1 MARLFYMAL
10 EGVGDWEYVI
20 RSTGTQLR
28 PYSDYLFT
36 ALRAAERRKPVLAW
50 REATLEERKIFDV
63 RRGERHDEQAERAR
77 HASRRREREAPRP
90 VATGGIWIVLE
101 PPVWRPEEAEA
112 TFDEFLKA
120 KEVYDQV
127 KCPDAAKLA
136 CIDQDREGV
145 ALLLDRLPSKFE
157 RGGNASEP
165 PTAARPH
172 GPLLWLKP
180 NTYQLQRQQF
190 ALRHLENT
198 PSPRL
203 APLIRLMSTRP
214 AWQSV
219 APVGLGDADWTFLRP
234 AHPGG
239 PLRDGAD
246 EQRRFVAL
254 ALGSPDFAVLEG
266 PPGSGKTTAI
276 CELIVQLARA
286 GKRVLLVASTHV
298 AVDNVLERIIH
309 WQDDPNNPDKW
320 ILPVRIGDEDNVTTD
335 LIKPWIYDRL
345 LRTWRAELRDFLD
358 APRHV
363 APAADGARAVLR
375 EALAA
380 PGRASDSPLAN
391 LILDS
396 ANLVCGTT
404 IGILKHPAIK
414 AAGRLRGAVEP
425 FDVMI
430 LDEASKTTF
439 AEFLVPAL
447 YARRW
452 IVVGDIR
459 QLSPYVESVDLAENI
474 RGLVPDPN
482 AYAAVLA
489 ALAPPEG
496 RPSGR
501 RSLRSLVAV
510 DRDQARLIASE
521 AAERGV
527 LHLDLDESAATEAV
541 VPALLYADLIIGQ
554 PATIAACEHRLPLD
568 FVYVSANVP
577 ALPCWHAAHAAWC
590 RRPRSRVEHVEEL
603 DWSDEVTWRLI
614 RSYELR
620 QNPGD
625 RKRYDDELAAL
636 MPVSLPPEPRKDSKP
651 PRQRLRDQLETVR
664 RVALPS
670 ILELLQRGFERL
682 PDQRDGV
689 ALTDGLPADVL
700 AERIVSLSF
709 QHRMHPD
716 ISAFPRER
724 FYSSHPPQADESDED
739 DDHPSDDGLESG
751 LPKLLRD
758 AAPMAAERQWSYSRY
773 ARRALWLDTAPA
785 PGGRSGSNVNTAE
798 VDRVMHELEHFVAW
812 AGEHPRPRGGLWEVA
827 VLTFYRGQETQLRRR
842 LQQFSGLYG
851 NSRNFRLPRG
861 GPARVHLTLCTV
873 DRFQG
878 HEADLVLLSFVKSG
892 TIGFLNS
899 PNRLNVALTRA
910 RYQVVL
916 VGHRAFFADPKRCR
930 SKLLNSLATSDRYVA
945 DLTYARQSTEGLE

>member
-10 EGVGDWEYVI
+10 DGVGDWDYAL

-28 PYSDYLFT
+28 PYLNYLFT

-50 REATLEERKIFDV
+50 REAAP
-63 RRGERHDEQAERAR
+63 GERDTFEARRRERHEEQVERAR
-77 HASRRREREAPRP
+77 HARRRREREAPQSL
-90 VATGGIWIVLE
+90 ATGVWIILE
-101 PPVWRPEEAEA
+101 PPPWRPEEPDT

-120 KEVYDQV
+120 REVHERP
-127 KCPDAAKLA
+127 KCPEAARLA
-136 CIDQDREGV
+136 CIDHDREGV
-145 ALLLDRLPSKFE
+145 ALLLDRLPSELE
-157 RGGNASEP
+157 RDDGIIEP

-190 ALRHLENT
+190 ALQHLENT
-198 PSPRL
+198 PPPRL

-214 AWQSV
+214 TWHRV
-219 APVGLGDADWTFLRP
+219 APVELGDDDWIFLRP
-234 AHPGG
+234 EHRGS
-239 PLRDGAD
+239 PLRDGTD

-276 CELIVQLARA
+276 CELIAQFARA

-309 WQDDPNNPDKW
+309 WQDDPKNPDKW
-320 ILPVRIGDEDNVTTD
+320 ILPVRIGDEDDVTTD
-335 LIKPWIYDRL
+335 LIKPWVYDRL

-358 APRHV
+358 EPRHV
-363 APAADGARAVLR
+363 DPAADDARSVLR

-414 AAGRLRGAVEP
+414 AAGRVRGAVEP

-439 AEFLVPAL
+439 TEFLVPAL

-459 QLSPYVESVDLAENI
+459 QLSPYVESLDLAENI
-474 RGLVPDPN
+474 RGLVPEPH
-482 AYAAVLA
+482 ARAAVLA

-501 RSLRSLVAV
+501 RSLRSLVAA
-510 DRDQARLIASE
+510 DREQAALIAAE

-527 LHLDLDESAATEAV
+527 LHLDLDNSTATEAT
-541 VPALLYADLIIGQ
+541 VPALLYADLIVGH
-554 PATIAACEHRLPLD
+554 PGTLAACEHRLPLD
-568 FVYVSANVP
+568 LVYASADVP
-577 ALPCWHAAHAAWC
+577 ALPSWRAAHDAW
-590 RRPRSRVEHVEEL
+590 RRRQRRHIESPEEEL

-620 QNPGD
+620 QNRGD

-636 MPVSLPPEPRKDSKP
+636 MPVTLPPDRRNGDRN
-651 PRQRLRDQLETVR
+651 PRQRLRDDLETVR

-689 ALTDGLPADVL
+689 ALTDGLPSDVL

-724 FYSSHPPQADESDED
+724 FYSSRPPQSDETDEND
-739 DDHPSDDGLESG
+739 DEDNDGDDTLESE
-751 LPKLLRD
+751 LPELLRD

-773 ARRALWLDTAPA
+773 AKRALWLDTPPA
-785 PGGRSGSNVNTAE
+785 PGRRPHGNANPAE
-798 VDRVMHELEHFVAW
+798 VDRVMQELEEFVAW
-812 AGEHPRPRGGLWEVA
+812 AGEHPRPRGGIWEVA

-842 LQQFSGLYG
+842 LQQFSGQYG
-851 NSRNFRLPRG
+851 NTRNFRLPRG
-861 GPARVHLTLCTV
+861 GSARVHVTLCTV

-910 RYQVVL
+910 RYQLVL
-916 VGHRAFFADPKRCR
+916 VGHRTFFADPKRCR
-930 SKLLNSLATSDRYVA
+930 SKLLNALATSERYLA
-945 DLTYARQSTEGLE
+945 DLTYARHTAE

>member
-10 EGVGDWEYVI
+10 DGTGDWEFVL

-28 PYSDYLFT
+28 PYTNYLVT
-36 ALRAAERRKPVLAW
+36 AIRAAERRKPTLAW
-50 REATLEERKIFDV
+50 REATPGERDTFEA
-63 RRGERHDEQAERAR
+63 RRRERHDERVEHARQAV
-77 HASRRREREAPRP
+77 RRREREAPRSLASG
-90 VATGGIWIVLE
+90 VWIVLE
-101 PPVWRPEEAEA
+101 PPAWRPEEPDA

-120 KEVYDQV
+120 REVYERPRCTDI
-127 KCPDAAKLA
+127 ARLA
-136 CIDQDREGV
+136 CLDNDREGM
-145 ALLLDRLPSKFE
+145 ALLLERLPSEFE
-157 RGGNASEP
+157 RDDAKKP
-165 PTAARPH
+165 PTAAHPQ

-180 NTYQLQRQQF
+180 NIYQLQRQQF
-190 ALRHLENT
+190 ALQHLENS

-214 AWQSV
+214 TWHHV
-219 APVGLGDADWTFLRP
+219 APAPLGDEDWIFLRP

-239 PLRDGAD
+239 PLRDGTD

-254 ALGSPDFAVLEG
+254 ALGSPDFAILEG

-276 CELIVQLARA
+276 CEIIAQLARA

-298 AVDNVLERIIH
+298 AVDNVLERILR
-309 WQDDPNNPDKW
+309 WQDDPNNRDKS
-320 ILPVRIGDEDNVTTD
+320 ILPLRIGDEDDVTSD
-335 LIKPWIYDRL
+335 EIRPWVYDRL

-363 APAADGARAVLR
+363 DPAADGARAVLR

-391 LILDS
+391 LLLDS

-414 AAGRLRGAVEP
+414 AAGRVRGAVEP

-439 AEFLVPAL
+439 TEFLVPAL

-474 RGLVPDPN
+474 RNLVPEPV
-482 AYAAVLA
+482 AFAAVLA
-489 ALAPPEG
+489 ASAPPEG

-501 RSLRSLVAV
+501 RSLRSLIAA
-510 DRDQARLIASE
+510 DRDQAARIAAE
-521 AAERGV
+521 AAGRGV
-527 LHLDLDESAATEAV
+527 LHLDLDESAAMEAT
-541 VPALLYADLIIGQ
+541 VPALLYADLIVGR
-554 PATIAACEHRLPLD
+554 PATISACEHRLPLD
-568 FVYVSANVP
+568 LVFTSADVP
-577 ALPCWHAAHAAWC
+577 ALPSWRAAHDAWRRRQ
-590 RRPRSRVEHVEEL
+590 RRPIEPEEQL

-625 RKRYDDELAAL
+625 RQRYDDELAAL
-636 MPVSLPPEPRKDSKP
+636 MPLTLPPDPRSEGKD
-651 PRQRLRDQLETVR
+651 PRRRLRDQLETVR

-689 ALTDGLPADVL
+689 ALTDGLPPAVL
-700 AERIVSLSF
+700 GERIVSLSF

-724 FYSSHPPQADESDED
+724 FYSSGPPQSDENDENDEND
-739 DDHPSDDGLESG
+739 DELE
-751 LPKLLRD
+751 LELKPHALLRD
-758 AAPMAAERQWSYSRY
+758 ASPMAAERQWSYSRY
-773 ARRALWLDTAPA
+773 ARRALWLDTPPA
-785 PGGRSGSNVNTAE
+785 QGRRPHGNANPAE
-798 VDRVMHELEHFVAW
+798 ADRVMQELTEFVAW
-812 AGEHPRPRGGLWEVA
+812 AGEHPRPRGGAWEVA

-851 NSRNFRLPRG
+851 NTRNFHLPRG
-861 GPARVHLTLCTV
+861 GPARVHITLCTV

-892 TIGFLNS
+892 VIGFLNS

-910 RYQVVL
+910 RYQLVL
-916 VGHRAFFADPKRCR
+916 VGHRAFFADPKGCR
-930 SKLLNSLATSDRYVA
+930 SKLLNALATSERYLA
-945 DLTYARQSTEGLE
+945 DLTYARHTPERPE

>member
-10 EGVGDWEYVI
+10 EGVGDWDYAL

-28 PYSDYLFT
+28 PYSNYLFT
-36 ALRAAERRKPVLAW
+36 AFRAAERRKPVLGW
-50 REATLEERKIFDV
+50 REATPDERETFETRRRERYEEQV
-63 RRGERHDEQAERAR
+63 ERAR
-77 HASRRREREAPRP
+77 HARKRREREAPASLAAG
-90 VATGGIWIVLE
+90 VWIVLE
-101 PPVWRPEEAEA
+101 PPPWRPEEPDA

-120 KEVYDQV
+120 RELFERPR
-127 KCPDAAKLA
+127 CPDPAKLL
-136 CIDQDREGV
+136 CLDHDREGV
-145 ALLLDRLPSKFE
+145 ALLLDRLPSELE
-157 RGGNASEP
+157 RDDDVMEP
-165 PTAARPH
+165 PTAARPL
-172 GPLLWLKP
+172 GRLLWLKP

-190 ALRHLENT
+190 ALQHLENS
-198 PSPRL
+198 PSQRL

-214 AWQSV
+214 IWQRV
-219 APVGLGDADWTFLRP
+219 TPAELGDDDWIFLRP
-234 AHPGG
+234 SRPGG
-239 PLRDGAD
+239 PLRDGTD
-246 EQRRFVAL
+246 EQRRFVAV
-254 ALGSPDFAVLEG
+254 ALGSPDFAILEG

-276 CELIVQLARA
+276 CELIAQLARA

-309 WQDDPNNPDKW
+309 WQDDPKNPDKW
-320 ILPVRIGDEDNVTTD
+320 ILPVRIGDEDDVTTD
-335 LIKPWIYDRL
+335 LIRPWVYDRL

-363 APAADGARAVLR
+363 DPAADGARSVLS

-404 IGILKHPAIK
+404 IGILKHPAIRS
-414 AAGRLRGAVEP
+414 AGQHRGTVEP

-439 AEFLVPAL
+439 TEFLVPAL

-474 RGLVPDPN
+474 RGLLPEPH
-482 AYAAVLA
+482 ARAAVLA
-489 ALAPPEG
+489 MLAPPEG
-496 RPSGR
+496 RPQGR
-501 RSLRSLVAV
+501 RSLRSLVAA
-510 DRDQARLIASE
+510 DRDQAALIAAE

-527 LHLDLDESAATEAV
+527 LHLDLDESTATEATI
-541 VPALLYADLIIGQ
+541 PALLYADLIVGA
-554 PATIAACEHRLPLD
+554 PATISACEHRLPLD
-568 FVYVSANVP
+568 LVYTSAEVP
-577 ALPCWHAAHAAWC
+577 ALPRWRAAHEAW
-590 RRPRSRVEHVEEL
+590 RRRQRRHVESPEEDL

-620 QNPGD
+620 QNPDD
-625 RKRYDDELAAL
+625 RKRYNEELAAL
-636 MPVSLPPEPRKDSKP
+636 MPATLPSDPQNEGRS
-651 PRQRLRDQLETVR
+651 PRQRLRDQLETIR

-689 ALTDGLPADVL
+689 ALTDGLPPNVL
-700 AERIVSLSF
+700 DERIVSLSF

-716 ISAFPRER
+716 ISVFPRER
-724 FYSSHPPQADESDED
+724 FYSSRPQQADESDDED
-739 DDHPSDDGLESG
+739 DARGDDDEIEFER
-751 LPKLLRD
+751 PELLRD
-758 AAPMAAERQWSYSRY
+758 AAPMAVERQWSYARY
-773 ARRALWLDTAPA
+773 AKRAVWLDTP
-785 PGGRSGSNVNTAE
+785 PQGRRPRGNANPAE
-798 VDRVMHELEHFVAW
+798 VERVMHELEEFVAW
-812 AGEHPRPRGGLWEVA
+812 AGEHPRARGGIWEVA
-827 VLTFYRGQETQLRRR
+827 VLTFYRGQEVLLRRR
-842 LQQFSGLYG
+842 LQQFSGQFG
-851 NSRNFRLPRG
+851 NTRNFRLPRG
-861 GPARVHLTLCTV
+861 GPARVHVTLCTV

-910 RYQVVL
+910 RYQLVL
-916 VGHRAFFADPKRCR
+916 VGHRTFFADPKRCR
-930 SKLLNSLATSDRYVA
+930 SKLLNALATSERYPA
-945 DLTYARQSTEGLE
+945 DLTYTRDSAE